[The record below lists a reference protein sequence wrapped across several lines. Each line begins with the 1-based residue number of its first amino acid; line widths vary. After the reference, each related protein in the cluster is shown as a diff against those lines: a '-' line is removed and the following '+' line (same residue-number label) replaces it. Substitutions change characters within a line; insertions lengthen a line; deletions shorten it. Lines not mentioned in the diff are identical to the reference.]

1 MSVPFL
7 DLNRQHGPLRR
18 EIEAAL
24 GRVLDSGQYIL
35 GSETT
40 SLERTIAGRCGVPHA
55 VAVAS
60 GTDAILLALV
70 ALGAGPGTEV
80 VTTPFTFM
88 ATGGAVARTGARPV
102 FADIDP
108 ATYNLDP
115 DLAEAAM
122 TPRTRA
128 LLPVDLYGL
137 CADWARFESLA
148 ASRGVA
154 LVEDAAQSIGAR
166 LGDRAAGAFGDAA
179 AFSFYP
185 TKNLGGMGDGGLVTT
200 RRADVADRI
209 RLLRAHGDAGG
220 YDHREVGMNSRLD
233 AFQAAVLLVKAE
245 RLDAWNDERRRIAA
259 RYTGRLLD
267 LFPAGAGS
275 ASRGRLPAPISPPS
289 PAPAESLPIFHQYV
303 VRAERRPDL
312 IAHLRSKSIGSAV
325 YYPTPLHLQ
334 PCFRELG
341 YRAGS
346 FPESERAA
354 SETLALPIYPG
365 LTEAEQDEVCEAM
378 SSFYRGRG

>member
-7 DLNRQHGPLRR
+7 DLTRQHGPLRG
-18 EIEAAL
+18 EIDAAL
-24 GRVLDSGQYIL
+24 SRVLDSGQYIL
-35 GSETT
+35 GPETAA
-40 SLERTIAGRCGVPHA
+40 LERALAERCGVPHA
-55 VAVAS
+55 IAVAS

-70 ALGAGPGTEV
+70 ALGAGPGAEV

-108 ATYNLDP
+108 ETYNLDP
-115 DLAEAAM
+115 ALAEAAV

-137 CADWARFESLA
+137 CADWARFEGLA
-148 ASRGVA
+148 AARGVA
-154 LVEDAAQSIGAR
+154 LVEDAAQSMGAR
-166 LGDRAAGAFGDAA
+166 CDGRPAGAFGDAA

-200 RRADVADRI
+200 RRADVAERI

-233 AFQAAVLLVKAE
+233 AFQAAVLLVKAS

-259 RYTGRLLD
+259 RYTRRLLD
-267 LFPAGAGS
+267 LFPGGEGVGRRGGRAG
-275 ASRGRLPAPISPPS
+275 PIVPPT
-289 PAPAESLPIFHQYV
+289 PAPAGSLPIFHQYV
-303 VRAERRPDL
+303 VRAERRAEL
-312 IAHLRSKSIGSAV
+312 MTHLRSKSIGCAV

-334 PCFRELG
+334 PCFRDLG
-341 YRAGS
+341 YRKGS

-354 SETLALPIYPG
+354 AEALALPIFPG
-365 LTEAEQDEVCEAM
+365 LTEAEQDEVCGAIDG
-378 SSFYRGRG
+378 FFRGRG